1 MPCLSD
7 LCSAGV
13 EAMTDMSE
21 RSKTEMYKGVVASI
35 ISLLLAVFIIAI
47 IGKFLWNE
55 TMPMLFTFAR
65 PVRSCWQIIGLML
78 LIAIFR

>member
-1 MPCLSD
+1 MVCLSE

-21 RSKTEMYKGVVASI
+21 SSKTKMYKGFVASI
-35 ISLLLAVFIIAI
+35 ISLLIAVFIIAI

-55 TMPMLFTFAR
+55 TMPLLFTFAR
-65 PVRSCWQIIGLML
+65 PVRS
-78 LIAIFR
+78 